1 MKSLIA
7 ALLALLFAVALFA
20 LLVGLV
26 GSEVVEQRRE
36 ARAAE
41 ERLRVS
47 LRWLG
52 WRVSENVQEEQAQRP

>member
-7 ALLALLFAVALFA
+7 ALLALLFAVSLFA

-26 GSEVVEQRRE
+26 GGEVVEKRRE
-36 ARAAE
+36 AREEE

-47 LRWLG
+47 LKWLG
-52 WRVSENVQEEQAQRP
+52 GEIDRHDTTRR

>member
-7 ALLALLFAVALFA
+7 ALLALLFAVSLFA

-26 GSEVVEQRRE
+26 GGEVVEKRRE
-36 ARAAE
+36 AREEE

-52 WRVSENVQEEQAQRP
+52 GEIDRHDTTRR

>member
-7 ALLALLFAVALFA
+7 ALLTLLFAVSLFA

-26 GSEVVEQRRE
+26 GGEVVEKRQQARE
-36 ARAAE
+36 EE

-47 LRWLG
+47 LKWLG
-52 WRVSENVQEEQAQRP
+52 EKIER

>member
-7 ALLALLFAVALFA
+7 ALLALLFAVSLFA

-26 GSEVVEQRRE
+26 GGEVVEKRQQARE
-36 ARAAE
+36 E
-41 ERLRVS
+41 DERLRVS

-52 WRVSENVQEEQAQRP
+52 GEIDRHDTTRR

>member
-7 ALLALLFAVALFA
+7 ALLALLFAVSLFA

-26 GSEVVEQRRE
+26 NGEGVEKRRE
-36 ARAAE
+36 AREEE

-47 LRWLG
+47 LKWLG
-52 WRVSENVQEEQAQRP
+52 GEIARRSAASR

>member
-26 GSEVVEQRRE
+26 NGKEQKQEKDDRIQ
-36 ARAAE
+36 
-41 ERLRVS
+41 VS
-47 LRWLG
+47 LKRLG
-52 WRVSENVQEEQAQRP
+52 KQIER

>member
-7 ALLALLFAVALFA
+7 ALLTLLFAVSLFA

-26 GSEVVEQRRE
+26 GGEVVEKRQQARE
-36 ARAAE
+36 DN

-52 WRVSENVQEEQAQRP
+52 GEIGRNR